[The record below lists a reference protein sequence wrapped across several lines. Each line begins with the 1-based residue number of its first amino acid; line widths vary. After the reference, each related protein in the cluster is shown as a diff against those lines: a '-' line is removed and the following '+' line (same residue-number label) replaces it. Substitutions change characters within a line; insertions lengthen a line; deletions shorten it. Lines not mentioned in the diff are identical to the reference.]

1 MKKKISIISIIII
14 VCIFTISCNVHATGV
29 DLSRCTSEDLVTTF
43 KTEGITN
50 YDLTKYNINNEKR
63 INIYVFRGNGCI
75 NCKNF
80 YQYYVANKL
89 LASHGDKIKII
100 SYEVKNNTENFRLL
114 NTAKTLLN
122 QQASTY
128 ATPTVFIGNK
138 TFSGDLVANNNAT
151 QKQAEIE
158 DAINALYNSSNR
170 YDIIEEIAGKN
181 VFADNSAN
189 VTLTSAEKLDKN
201 YILKVSEVD
210 HKNLKLE
217 DGYDYIV
224 AYDISMYNGNVVV
237 PLNNGSFKIKIP
249 IKAKYDTYKVG
260 YVKDGKIQEILKA
273 TYNNGFVEFTTTHL
287 SEYVVYGTTST
298 NIDTKPDA
306 KPDTKPDTKPGSN
319 QDTTPDTKPST
330 NNPDSNMNQNTNL
343 NINKEDTTN
352 TSESKVTKMGNMESI
367 KNPQTFDG
375 IETYVLLL
383 AVGCSMLIGS
393 LIILCKKKKI

>member
-1 MKKKISIISIIII
+1 MRKKISIISIISI
-14 VCIFTISCNVHATGV
+14 VCIFTICFHVHATEV

-50 YDLTKYNINNEKR
+50 YDLTKYNTNNDKR
-63 INIYVFRGNGCI
+63 INIYVFRGNGCV

-100 SYEVKNNTENFRLL
+100 SYEVKNNTENFSLL

-138 TFSGDLVANNNAT
+138 TFSGDLVVNDAT

-158 DAINALYNSSNR
+158 DAIDALYNSSNR

-189 VTLTSAEKLDKN
+189 VTLTSAEKLNKN
-201 YILKVSEVD
+201 YILKVSEID

-260 YVKDGKIQEILKA
+260 YIKDGKIQENFKV

-287 SEYVVYGTTST
+287 SEYVVYGTIST
-298 NIDTKPDA
+298 NIDTKPD
-306 KPDTKPDTKPGSN
+306 TKPNTKPGSN
-319 QDTTPDTKPST
+319 QDTTLDTKPST
-330 NNPDSNMNQNTNL
+330 NNPDSSVNQNTNL
-343 NINKEDTTN
+343 NIDKEETTH
-352 TSESKVTKMGNMESI
+352 TSESKATKMGNMESTQ
-367 KNPQTFDG
+367 NPQTYDG
-375 IETYVLLL
+375 IENYVVLL

-393 LIILCKKKKI
+393 LIILFKKKKI